1 MRVLIRILLNALA
14 VYIADYFVDGIV
26 LSGPAAT
33 IVAGLVLGIINVLV
47 KPLLFVLTFP
57 LTLVTLGLFIFVLNG
72 LCLALTAALVPGF
85 EIAGFWSAVGGA
97 LIVSVVSWGLNALAR
112 DERRHDAVVRM

>member
-1 MRVLIRILLNALA
+1 MRVLIRILLNAIA

-26 LSGPAAT
+26 LSGLTAT
-33 IVAGLVLGIINVLV
+33 IIAGLVLGIVNALI
-47 KPLLFVLTFP
+47 KPLLVVLTFP

-85 EIAGFWSAVGGA
+85 EIVGFWSAVGGA
-97 LIVSVVSWGLNALAR
+97 LIVSIVSWGLNALAR
-112 DERRHDAVVRM
+112 DEQHRGATRF